1 MDGIPIGSPNW
12 PPNSPRA
19 AEPDARAQAVGPAG
33 AGRPGAAIPRRGD
46 LAGNVTLF
54 GRRLR
59 RRGLLV
65 GPLEIS
71 DALRALTAVDLADR
85 DLVRFSLR
93 AVFCSHAEDLPLFD
107 EEFARFWQGPPMEGA
122 PASQDDAAEGPAGPA
137 GEAGEERGRDVAV
150 AEWDDRGEADDEQEV
165 PAYSPA
171 EGRTHKDFSAFAADE
186 LQAITDLIIIIARLI
201 ATRLSRRTRAAR
213 RGSLVDLRR
222 TMRRNLRYGGDVLDL
237 VWRRRKIR
245 KASLVLLCDVSGSM
259 DIYSRFLVQF
269 IYALQGALSHV
280 ESFLFSTSLSR
291 VTDVLGHRDIR
302 EALRDASERVP
313 DWSGGTK
320 IGASLRQFNEA
331 YGRLADGR
339 TIVVICSD
347 GWDTGDLDILES
359 AMRTLHARA
368 GRVIWLNPLLGSPGY
383 EPVTQGMSV
392 ALPYVDV
399 FASAHNLSGLQ
410 ALERY
415 LHSPRG
421 RSGRRRTPIDAWSG
435 TMVTAG
441 RAAAAGARHAG
452 DGL

>member
-1 MDGIPIGSPNW
+1 MDGTPTGSPSW

-19 AEPDARAQAVGPAG
+19 AEPDAPAQAAGPAG
-33 AGRPGAAIPRRGD
+33 AGRPRAVTPRRGD

-85 DLVRFSLR
+85 ELVRFSLR
-93 AVFCSHAEDLPLFD
+93 AVFCSHAEDLPVFD
-107 EEFARFWQGPPMEGA
+107 EEFARFWQGPAMDGA
-122 PASQDDAAEGPAGPA
+122 PASGDDAAEGPAGPA

-150 AEWDDRGEADDEQEV
+150 AEWNDRGETDDEQEV

-280 ESFLFSTSLSR
+280 ESFLFSTSLTR
-291 VTDVLGHRDIR
+291 VTDVLGRRDIR

-331 YGRLADGR
+331 YGRLVDGR

-347 GWDTGDLDILES
+347 GWDTGDLEVLES

-399 FASAHNLSGLQ
+399 FASAHNLSGLR

-421 RSGRRRTPIDAWSG
+421 RSGRRSRPIEAWNG
-435 TMVTAG
+435 TMGTAA
-441 RAAAAGARHAG
+441 RAAAAVARRPG
-452 DGL
+452 DGP